1 MQWGVKIALAEN
13 YEQVGTFLSAYE
25 VLKSVK
31 MDEKAIKCL
40 YLGGRQ
46 TQAIEMATELLK
58 TTKGLSNYNLMC
70 LMGEMKRDHTFW
82 EKAWE

>member
-1 MQWGVKIALAEN
+1 MDYVFCTCYKMQWGVKIALAEN

-46 TQAIEMATELLK
+46 TQAIEMATELL
-58 TTKGLSNYNLMC
+58 
-70 LMGEMKRDHTFW
+70 
-82 EKAWE
+82 